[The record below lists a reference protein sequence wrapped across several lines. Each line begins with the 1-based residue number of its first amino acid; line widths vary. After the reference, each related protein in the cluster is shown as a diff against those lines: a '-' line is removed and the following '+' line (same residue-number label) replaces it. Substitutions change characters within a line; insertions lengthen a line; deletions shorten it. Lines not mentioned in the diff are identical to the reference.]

1 MCHIFYATLF
11 FIDINVFQNYFF
23 YHSSSLTAVGSESG
37 AASPYTPSVVKTVK
51 SGFWKRFCGFC
62 HVWKM
67 IFEGDIFETPH
78 PSVSLYDRFYKL
90 HKCLESLSRE
100 LDLPESVVTSKR
112 WELCWFD
119 WNWDSSHAYSDVRV
133 IEPVTNIKRNRN
145 RSTSE
150 DIIIISIG
158 FTSCNKVALL
168 NFKFSCL

>member
-1 MCHIFYATLF
+1 MI
-11 FIDINVFQNYFF
+11 VFQ
-23 YHSSSLTAVGSESG
+23 A
-37 AASPYTPSVVKTVK
+37 P
-51 SGFWKRFCGFC
+51 R
-62 HVWKM
+62 
-67 IFEGDIFETPH
+67 

-145 RSTSE
+145 RSASE

-158 FTSCNKVALL
+158 ITSFSFPKILILRLFVLLSKYYYNLHFEILCQVLILASYPKLVYCLHKVA
-168 NFKFSCL
+168 FTKF